1 MKPLLPSLREK
12 KRYLVFE
19 VISNKEMTSIPDKD
33 IEESM
38 RRLHGDI
45 GLGKAGLIF
54 LRNKWNKMLQRGII
68 KVNYKYVDQLRAALC
83 SVHKGGAI
91 IRSVG
96 VSGILKKAEEKYLG

>member
-19 VISNKEMTSIPDKD
+19 VISKEKLTSMPNKE

-38 RRLHGDI
+38 RKLHGEI
-45 GLGKAGLIF
+45 GLGCVGLIF
-54 LRNKWNKMLQRGII
+54 LKNKWNKMLQRGII
-68 KVNYKYVDQLRAALC
+68 KVNYKYVDKLKSSLC
-83 SVHKGGAI
+83 SFHKRDTI
-91 IRSVG
+91 MKSVG

>member
-19 VISNKEMTSIPDKD
+19 VISEKELTLMPDKE

-38 RRLHGDI
+38 LKLHGEI

-54 LRNKWNKMLQRGII
+54 LKNKWNKMLQRGIV
-68 KVNYKYVDQLRAALC
+68 KVHYKYVDQLKAALC
-83 SVHKGGAI
+83 SFNTGDAI
-91 IRSVG
+91 IRSIG

>member
-19 VISNKEMTSIPDKD
+19 VISKKGFTSMPDKE
-33 IEESM
+33 IKESM
-38 RRLHGDI
+38 RKLHGEI

-54 LRNKWNKMLQRGII
+54 LKNKWNEMLQRGII

-83 SVHKGGAI
+83 SFNKGDAI
-91 IRSVG
+91 MRSVG
-96 VSGILKKAEEKYLG
+96 VSGILKKAEEKY

>member
-19 VISNKEMTSIPDKD
+19 VISEKELTLMPDKE

-38 RRLHGDI
+38 LKLHGKI

-54 LRNKWNKMLQRGII
+54 LKNKWNKMLQRGII

-83 SVHKGGAI
+83 SFHNRDAI